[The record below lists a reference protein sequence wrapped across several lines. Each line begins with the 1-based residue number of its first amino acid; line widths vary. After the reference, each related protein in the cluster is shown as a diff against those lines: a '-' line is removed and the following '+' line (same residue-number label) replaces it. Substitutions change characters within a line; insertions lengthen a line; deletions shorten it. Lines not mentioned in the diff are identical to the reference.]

1 MYTSITHL
9 EMKLR
14 YNEMMTQQFNNVRS
28 PEICGLSLF
37 LIHSHRS

>member
-1 MYTSITHL
+1 MFTSIIHL

-14 YNEMMTQQFNNVRS
+14 YNEMITQQFNNVCS

-37 LIHSHRS
+37 LVRSHRS